1 MGGMRGDDRQPDAM
15 FSYVSAEQR
24 VPQDHPLRAIRALVD
39 EVLRDMS
46 REFDRLYAQVGRP
59 SIPPERLL
67 RAQLLQVFYSIR
79 SERLL
84 MEQLDYNLLFR
95 WFVGMDMDEP
105 IWAPTV
111 FTKNR
116 DRLLNQEIARSFFRR
131 VVERAAGWMSDEHFT
146 VDGTLIEAW
155 ASQKS
160 FQPKDGGS
168 DGDARDF
175 RGQQRKNDTHASK
188 TDPDAR
194 LYRRSNHAESR
205 LAYLGH
211 LLIENRHGL
220 IVDAMASIADGF
232 AEREAATLM
241 MLKQW
246 KQAPGRRRTLGADK
260 GYDTLDF
267 VDLMRELNVTPHVT
281 QNLTR
286 PGGKRDRWPHHPT
299 RRVRD
304 EPTRAAADRT
314 SVRLAENHRLDP
326 EGETA
331 WPRQRR
337 LAAGVRK
344 CGVQLDSPAQAAA
357 DTGMTRT
364 CRCSPARRRR
374 TATKSDSRSLD
385 DTLYRTAEDGT
396 RHVRRFFS
404 KLLTN
409 FRPGAAVPAPCAG
422 RDRTPRPAADC
433 ASR

>member
-1 MGGMRGDDRQPDAM
+1 MASMRGDDREPDAM

-24 VPQDHPLRAIRALVD
+24 VPKEHPLRAIRALVD

-46 REFDRLYAQVGRP
+46 REFDGLYARVGRP

-67 RAQLLQVFYSIR
+67 RAQLLQIFYSIR

-111 FTKNR
+111 FSKNR

-131 VVERAAGWMSDEHFT
+131 VVDRATDLMSDEHFT

-160 FQPKDGGS
+160 FQRKDGDT
-168 DGDARDF
+168 DGDGRNF
-175 RGQQRKNDTHASK
+175 RGQERKNDTHASK

-194 LYRRSNHAESR
+194 LYRRSNQAESR

-220 IVDAMASIADGF
+220 IVEAMATTADGF
-232 AEREAATLM
+232 GEREAATLM
-241 MLKQW
+241 MLNQW
-246 KQAPGRRRTLGADK
+246 EQAPGRRRTLGADK

-267 VDLMRELNVTPHVT
+267 VDLMRELDVTPHVT

-286 PGGKRDRWPHHPT
+286 RGGSAIDG
-299 RRVRD
+299 
-304 EPTRAAADRT
+304 RT
-314 SVRLAENHRLDP
+314 
-326 EGETA
+326 
-331 WPRQRR
+331 
-337 LAAGVRK
+337 
-344 CGVQLDSPAQAAA
+344 
-357 DTGMTRT
+357 
-364 CRCSPARRRR
+364 
-374 TATKSDSRSLD
+374 
-385 DTLYRTAEDGT
+385 T
-396 RHVRRFFS
+396 RHEGYAMSQHARPRIEPAFGWLKTIAWMRKVKLRGLAKVDWLFVFASAAFNLIRLP
-404 KLLTN
+404 KLL
-409 FRPGAAVPAPCAG
+409 
-422 RDRTPRPAADC
+422 PRPA
-433 ASR
+433 